1 MLHRNPIHDH
11 IYVYI
16 YIYICILYINI
27 ILILCIV
34 LTVVQ
39 PIKMSRQSSSLIDNF
54 LTSGEVKARRKERQ
68 PDKADMEKAEKAS
81 SRDNQIF
88 K

>member
-1 MLHRNPIHDH
+1 
-11 IYVYI
+11 
-16 YIYICILYINI
+16 
-27 ILILCIV
+27 
-34 LTVVQ
+34 
-39 PIKMSRQSSSLIDNF
+39 MSRQSSSLIDNF

>member
-11 IYVYI
+11 IYV